1 MTVSRGDDSRFAAA
15 SSGSASGYCQLLS
28 YKVTYVFIPVS
39 KGDDKVHS
47 EQEAL
52 HRIDMCL
59 SYSMG
64 KTDVDDKVVTRFIPI
79 LYVFGH

>member
-28 YKVTYVFIPVS
+28 HMVTHVFIPVS

-52 HRIDMCL
+52 HRIDICL

-64 KTDVDDKVVTRFIPI
+64 RTDGMMMVVTRFVSI
-79 LYVFGH
+79 LYVFRH